1 MRQRKENIKRG
12 ERTQKT
18 MTFRIDNEVAAW
30 LQRVQNKGRLINNLL
45 REHFERVRLD
55 DPDAP
60 PEENDIEDTMK

>member
-30 LQRVQNKGRLINNLL
+30 LQRVENKGRLINNLL
-45 REHFERVRLD
+45 KMHFERVRLE

-60 PEENDIEDTMK
+60 PEENDIEDTMS